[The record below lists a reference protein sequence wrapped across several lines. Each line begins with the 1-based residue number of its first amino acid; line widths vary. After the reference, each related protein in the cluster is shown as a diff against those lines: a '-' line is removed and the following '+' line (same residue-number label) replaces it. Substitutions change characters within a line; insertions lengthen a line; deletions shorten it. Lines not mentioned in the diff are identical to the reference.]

1 MRQPIATRAV
11 TAAVRSALLF
21 MAGAALAQTPA
32 EEPNPATETPAR
44 APASPAEATAKPTS
58 NDDVLKNWNQ
68 QTGSQAQ
75 LTRDES
81 GESKLVWTLA
91 PSVERYRNDIESP
104 AGSPF
109 AVTPLRSGEY
119 QRFGVQSDL
128 RWLRPDGGATHAQL
142 MFNGSDDRSVLSR
155 YSSQIANFQAGRS
168 GQGWQ
173 LALGDVAV
181 NFSPLGSTLGLR
193 GFSGQSALGGLT
205 LAAHTGAISESWEA
219 LANRTPLD
227 NQPARL
233 RPIRDVWGSKLEYRF
248 EGGLRAFST
257 LQGFADRELASDANN
272 PFFVMPRLDG
282 NSATVGLGF
291 EHDRWTVVTEYATSR
306 WQERDQDLRNGDAAV
321 LQVAYRLDKG
331 TLRAGANNVHSTYAS
346 IAQTVPPGVKEFFV
360 GGDMNVLT
368 TLTIGADL
376 RTADNTTPPIIYR
389 FPPPPP
395 TVPPSPLPPPLPP
408 IPSSKTRADTL
419 TLRANWQIAAVPGLS
434 VNVNN
439 MATRGKDAQQ
449 LDTTA
454 DNTMLGLMYA
464 TGQWN
469 TGATLM
475 WMETTTAASPL
486 SASQMRGV
494 QLMAGM
500 NLMQFT
506 AQGAPRY
513 LLNTQVTA
521 NRQVQTLPALGFENR
536 LNSIGL
542 RVNGDWAGKTRVTLQ
557 LQQDTIESNTQKL
570 TTRLWQLEAGYSFTP
585 QLAAKLYTRGAQRNR
600 GAPGIAVDENVNG
613 VGVEGR
619 F

>member
-21 MAGAALAQTPA
+21 MAGAALAQTPP
-32 EEPNPATETPAR
+32 EEPKPVTETPAP
-44 APASPAEATAKPTS
+44 ALASPNTS
-58 NDDVLKNWNQ
+58 NEDVLKNWNQ
-68 QTGSQAQ
+68 QTGSQGQ
-75 LTRDES
+75 LTKDES
-81 GESKLVWTLA
+81 GETKLMWTLA
-91 PSVERYRNDIESP
+91 PTFERYSNDITTSN
-104 AGSPF
+104 ASPF
-109 AVTPLRSGEY
+109 PVTPLRSGEF
-119 QRFGVQSDL
+119 QRFGMQGDL

-205 LAAHTGAISESWEA
+205 LAAHTGAISESWEE

-257 LQGFADRELASDANN
+257 LQGFADREPASDANN

-321 LQVAYRLDKG
+321 LQIAYRLDKG

-542 RVNGDWAGKTRVTLQ
+542 RVNGDLAGKTRVTLQ

>member
-1 MRQPIATRAV
+1 
-11 TAAVRSALLF
+11 
-21 MAGAALAQTPA
+21 
-32 EEPNPATETPAR
+32 
-44 APASPAEATAKPTS
+44 
-58 NDDVLKNWNQ
+58 
-68 QTGSQAQ
+68 
-75 LTRDES
+75 
-81 GESKLVWTLA
+81 
-91 PSVERYRNDIESP
+91 
-104 AGSPF
+104 
-109 AVTPLRSGEY
+109 
-119 QRFGVQSDL
+119 
-128 RWLRPDGGATHAQL
+128 
-142 MFNGSDDRSVLSR
+142 
-155 YSSQIANFQAGRS
+155 
-168 GQGWQ
+168 
-173 LALGDVAV
+173 
-181 NFSPLGSTLGLR
+181 
-193 GFSGQSALGGLT
+193 
-205 LAAHTGAISESWEA
+205 
-219 LANRTPLD
+219 
-227 NQPARL
+227 
-233 RPIRDVWGSKLEYRF
+233 
-248 EGGLRAFST
+248 
-257 LQGFADRELASDANN
+257 
-272 PFFVMPRLDG
+272 
-282 NSATVGLGF
+282 
-291 EHDRWTVVTEYATSR
+291 
-306 WQERDQDLRNGDAAV
+306 
-321 LQVAYRLDKG
+321 
-331 TLRAGANNVHSTYAS
+331 
-346 IAQTVPPGVKEFFV
+346 
-360 GGDMNVLT
+360 
-368 TLTIGADL
+368 
-376 RTADNTTPPIIYR
+376 
-389 FPPPPP
+389 
-395 TVPPSPLPPPLPP
+395 LPPPLPP

-475 WMETTTAASPL
+475 WMETTAAASPL

>member
-1 MRQPIATRAV
+1 MRQPFGTRAA

-21 MAGAALAQTPA
+21 MTGAALAQAPSEQPKA
-32 EEPNPATETPAR
+32 ETETPP
-44 APASPAEATAKPTS
+44 PASPSEPPATPTS

-91 PSVERYRNDIESP
+91 PSVERYRNDIESA

-205 LAAHTGAISESWEA
+205 LAAHAGAISESWEA

-248 EGGLRAFST
+248 DGGWRTFT
-257 LQGFADRELASDANN
+257 TVQGFADRELASNPAGASN

-282 NSATVGLGF
+282 NSATVGVGF
-291 EHDRWTVVTEYATSR
+291 ERDRWTVVTEYATSR
-306 WQERDQDLRNGDAAV
+306 WQERDQDLRHGDAAV

-331 TLRAGANNVHSTYAS
+331 SLRAGANNVHATYSS

-360 GGDMNVLT
+360 DGDVNLRPALT
-368 TLTIGADL
+368 VGANL

-389 FPPPPP
+389 FAPPPP
-395 TVPPSPLPPPLPP
+395 TQPPSPLPP
-408 IPSSKTRADTL
+408 IPSTKTSADTL
-419 TLRANWQIAAVPGLS
+419 TLRAHWQIAAVPGLS
-434 VNVNN
+434 VNANN
-439 MATRGKDAQQ
+439 MTTRGKDAQRME
-449 LDTTA
+449 TTA

-464 TGQWN
+464 TGKWN

-475 WMETTTAASPL
+475 RMETTAAASPQ

-494 QLMAGM
+494 QWMAGL

-506 AQGAPRY
+506 AQGAPRHT
-513 LLNTQVTA
+513 LNTQLIG
-521 NRQVQTLPALGFENR
+521 NRQVQSLPALGFENR
-536 LNSIGL
+536 MNSIAL
-542 RVNGDWAGKTRVTLQ
+542 RVNSDWAGKTRVALQ
-557 LQQDTIESNTQKL
+557 LQQDTIGSSAQKL
-570 TTRLWQLEAGYSFTP
+570 TTRLWQLEARYSFTP
-585 QLAAKLYTRGAQRNR
+585 QLAARLYARGAQRNR
-600 GAPGIAVDENVNG
+600 GVPAFAVDENVNG
-613 VGVEGR
+613 VGIEGR